1 MSEEFKCICRPV
13 PQPPPPSELVAHRLI
28 FLFWFG
34 AFFFTCALTSGLCWQ
49 LAIFVRHVASI
60 TLRTLAA
67 N

>member
-1 MSEEFKCICRPV
+1 M
-13 PQPPPPSELVAHRLI
+13 AHRLI

-49 LAIFVRHVASI
+49 LAIFVRHVVLI